1 MKALIIDNSSD
12 TIELVSLCFKLRW
25 PNVDIAVSNTGKHGV
40 ELVELERPDIV
51 ILDIDLPDIDGF
63 EVMRRIRLFSEVA
76 AIILTERSK
85 ELDVLK
91 GFELGADD
99 YITKPFSQVGLLAR
113 VKAVLRRS
121 RAFGMEESMEP
132 FSQGGLNIDY
142 ATRQIAVKG
151 KELKLTPIEY
161 SLLYHLTKNAGRVMT
176 HSELLRKSQG
186 PEYVEATENLKVYI
200 QRLRRKIE
208 EDPARPRLILT
219 ERGVGYIFARQK

>member
-1 MKALIIDNSSD
+1 MKALIIDKSED

-25 PNVDIAVSNTGKHGV
+25 PNADIITSSSGERGV
-40 ELVELERPDIV
+40 ELVESERPDIV

-121 RAFGMEESMEP
+121 RAFGMEESMGA
-132 FSQGGLNIDY
+132 S
-142 ATRQIAVKG
+142 
-151 KELKLTPIEY
+151 
-161 SLLYHLTKNAGRVMT
+161 H
-176 HSELLRKSQG
+176 
-186 PEYVEATENLKVYI
+186 
-200 QRLRRKIE
+200 
-208 EDPARPRLILT
+208 
-219 ERGVGYIFARQK
+219 

>member
-1 MKALIIDNSSD
+1 MKALIIDKSED

-25 PNVDIAVSNTGKHGV
+25 PNVDIVTSSTGEHGV
-40 ELVELERPDIV
+40 ELVESERPDIV

-132 FSQGGLNIDY
+132 FNQGGLHIDY
-142 ATRQIAVKG
+142 ATRRVTVRD

-161 SLLYHLTKNAGRVMT
+161 SLLYHLSKNVGRVMT

-208 EDPARPRLILT
+208 EDPSHPTLILT

>member
-25 PNVDIAVSNTGKHGV
+25 PNVDIAVSNTGEHGV
-40 ELVELERPDIV
+40 ELVETERPDIV

-63 EVMRRIRLFSEVA
+63 EVMRRIRLFSEVG

-132 FSQGGLNIDY
+132 FSQGGLHIDY
-142 ATRQIAVKG
+142 TTRQITIKG
-151 KELKLTPIEY
+151 KGLKLTPIEY
-161 SLLYHLTKNAGRVMT
+161 SLLHHLTKNAGRVMT

-208 EDPARPRLILT
+208 EDPARPRLIIT
-219 ERGVGYIFARQK
+219 ERGVGYIFARQR